1 MKRVLAQL
9 AQDFRA
15 YKMRFFFVVFGV
27 AWGTIAIVLNMAF
40 GVGVMVQIEKGLK
53 GLGEH
58 IGILWPGQTSVP
70 YKGLGI
76 GRRIRFVPEDAE
88 LLKEKI
94 DIIEKASPEYIHWNQ
109 PIKYGE
115 VLRNAKVC
123 GVNPSYGMMRSIEA
137 ENGRFVNKL
146 DVEKRRRGIFLGD
159 EEKDKIFGPEEA
171 VEKRVLLNG
180 IPFTVIGVMKKKIQN
195 NCYSGNDKNAVF
207 IPFSTFKTMY
217 GWLYINNMVYQPVS
231 ADLSKEAQE
240 KISKV
245 LGEKYKFDPEDK
257 EALGTWDVAEQEK
270 MTHKIG
276 KGIEIFLSIVGAMT
290 LLIAGAAIANIM
302 YFIVDERTREV
313 GVKRSVGA
321 TKSDILR
328 QFLLESLLLSAIG
341 GALGLFFSLSIVWF
355 CSLIPEA
362 GIFEFIGKPTM
373 SYEIPI
379 ITVIVLLII
388 SVISGYFPAKK
399 AANLKPVE
407 CLRYE

>member
-1 MKRVLAQL
+1 MKRIIKQFF
-9 AQDFRA
+9 QDFKA
-15 YKMRFFFVVFGV
+15 YKMRFLLVVFGV
-27 AWGTIAIVLNMAF
+27 SWGTTAIILNMAF
-40 GVGVMVQIEKGLK
+40 GVGVMAQIEKGLK

-58 IGILWPGQTSVP
+58 IGILWPGQTSIP

-88 LLKEKI
+88 LLKERV
-94 DIIEKASPEYIHWNQ
+94 DILEAASPEYIHWGQ
-109 PIKYGE
+109 PIKYGAL
-115 VLRNAKVC
+115 LRQAKVC

-137 ENGRFVNKL
+137 GDGRFLNKL
-146 DVEKRRRGIFLGD
+146 DIEKRRRVIFLGN
-159 EEKDKIFGPEEA
+159 EEKEKIFGNENA
-171 VEKRVLLNG
+171 VGERVLLNG

-195 NCYSGNDKNAVF
+195 NSYSGSDQSTVF
-207 IPFSTFKTMY
+207 IPYSTFKTMY

-245 LGEKYKFDPEDK
+245 LGEKYKFDPKDK

-270 MTHKIG
+270 MQHKIG

-302 YFIVDERTREV
+302 YFIVDERTREI
-313 GVKRSVGA
+313 GIKRSVGA
-321 TKSDILR
+321 TKSDILF
-328 QFLLESLLLSAIG
+328 QFLFESLLLSAIG
-341 GALGLFFSLSIVWF
+341 GAAGLLFSLSLVWL
-355 CSLIPEA
+355 CSFIPET

-373 SYEIPI
+373 SCEIPV
-379 ITVIVLLII
+379 ITVIVLLVI
-388 SVISGYFPAKK
+388 SVISGYFPARK

>member
-146 DVEKRRRGIFLGD
+146 DVEKRRRVIFLGD

>member
-1 MKRVLAQL
+1 MKRVLTQL

-76 GRRIRFVPEDAE
+76 GRRVRFVPEDAE
-88 LLKEKI
+88 LLKERI

-123 GVNPSYGMMRSIEA
+123 GVNPSYGEMRSIEA

-146 DVEKRRRGIFLGD
+146 DVEKRRRVIFLGD

-171 VEKRVLLNG
+171 VGKRVLLNG

-207 IPFSTFKTMY
+207 IPYSTFKTMY

-276 KGIEIFLSIVGAMT
+276 KGIEIFLSLVGAMT

-341 GALGLFFSLSIVWF
+341 GALGLLFSLSIVWF

-379 ITVIVLLII
+379 MTVIVLLVI

>member
-76 GRRIRFVPEDAE
+76 GRRVRFVPEDAE
-88 LLKEKI
+88 LLKERI

-123 GVNPSYGMMRSIEA
+123 GVNPSYGEMRSIEA

-146 DVEKRRRGIFLGD
+146 DVEKRRRVIFLGD

-171 VEKRVLLNG
+171 VGKRVLLNG

-207 IPFSTFKTMY
+207 IPYSTFKTMY

-276 KGIEIFLSIVGAMT
+276 KGIEIFLSLVGAMT

-341 GALGLFFSLSIVWF
+341 GALGLLFSLSIVWF

-379 ITVIVLLII
+379 MTVIVLLVI

>member
-1 MKRVLAQL
+1 MKRVLTQL

-15 YKMRFFFVVFGV
+15 YKMRFFLVVFGV
-27 AWGTIAIVLNMAF
+27 SWGTTAIVLNMAF
-40 GVGVMVQIEKGLK
+40 GVGVMVQVKKGLQ

-58 IGILWPGQTSVP
+58 IGILWPGQTSIP

-76 GRRIRFVPEDAE
+76 GRNIRFVPEDAE
-88 LLKEKI
+88 LLKERI

-109 PIKYGE
+109 PIRYGE
-115 VLRNAKVC
+115 LLRNAKVC
-123 GVNPSYGMMRSIEA
+123 GVNPSYGMMRSIEP
-137 ENGRFVNKL
+137 EKGRFLNKL
-146 DVEKRRRGIFLGD
+146 DVEKRRRVIFLGN
-159 EEKDKIFGPEEA
+159 EEKEKIFGDEEA
-171 VEKRVLLNG
+171 VGKRVLLNG

-195 NCYSGNDKNAVF
+195 NSYSGSDRQAVF
-207 IPFSTFKTMY
+207 IPYSTFKTMY
-217 GWLYINNMVYQPVS
+217 GWLYINNMVYLPVS
-231 ADLSKEAQE
+231 ADLSKKAQE
-240 KISKV
+240 EISKV

-257 EALGTWDVAEQEK
+257 EALGTWDVAEQER
-270 MTHKIG
+270 MTDKAM
-276 KGIEIFLSIVGAMT
+276 KGIEYFLTIVGAMT

-355 CSLIPEA
+355 CSFIPEV
-362 GIFEFIGKPTM
+362 GIFEFIGKPTL
-373 SYEIPI
+373 SGEIPI
-379 ITVIVLLII
+379 VTVIVLLVI
-388 SVISGYFPAKK
+388 SIFSGYFPARK

>member
-1 MKRVLAQL
+1 MKRILTQL
-9 AQDFRA
+9 GQDFRA

-88 LLKEKI
+88 LLKERI

-123 GVNPSYGMMRSIEA
+123 GVNPSYGIMRSIEA
-137 ENGRFVNKL
+137 ADGRFLNKL
-146 DVEKRRRGIFLGD
+146 DIEKRRRVIFLGN
-159 EEKDKIFGPEEA
+159 EEKEKIFGNENA
-171 VEKRVLLNG
+171 VGERVLLNG

-195 NCYSGNDKNAVF
+195 NSYSGSDQSTVF

-217 GWLYINNMVYQPVS
+217 GWLYINNMVYQPTS

-240 KISKV
+240 RISKV

-270 MTHKIG
+270 MQHKIG

-313 GVKRSVGA
+313 GVRRSVGA
-321 TKSDILR
+321 TKFDILR

-341 GALGLFFSLSIVWF
+341 GALGLFFSFSIVWL

-379 ITVIVLLII
+379 ITVFVLLVI
-388 SVISGYFPAKK
+388 SVVSGYFPAKK

>member
-1 MKRVLAQL
+1 MKRVLTQL

-15 YKMRFFFVVFGV
+15 YRMRFLLVVFGV
-27 AWGTIAIVLNMAF
+27 SWGTIAIVLNMAF
-40 GVGVMVQIEKGLK
+40 GVGVMIQIEKGLK

-70 YKGLGI
+70 YKGLGV
-76 GRRIRFVPEDAE
+76 GRKIRFVPEDAE
-88 LLKEKI
+88 LLKDRI
-94 DIIEKASPEYIHWNQ
+94 SFIEKASPEYIHWNQ
-109 PIKYGE
+109 TIKYGE

-123 GVNPSYGMMRSIEA
+123 GINASYGEMRSINA
-137 ENGRFVNKL
+137 GNGRFINKL
-146 DVEKRRRGIFLGD
+146 DVEKRRRVIFLGD
-159 EEKDKIFGPEEA
+159 EEKEKIFGDVNA
-171 VEKRVLLNG
+171 VGERVLLNG
-180 IPFTVIGVMKKKIQN
+180 IPFTVIGVMKEKIQN
-195 NCYSGNDKNAVF
+195 NCYSGNDQNAVF
-207 IPFSTFKTMY
+207 IPYSTFKTMY

-231 ADLSKEAQE
+231 ANLSKEAQE
-240 KISKV
+240 EISKV
-245 LGEKYKFDPEDK
+245 LGEKYKFDPQDK

-270 MTHKIG
+270 MTHKIA

-302 YFIVDERTREV
+302 YFIVDERTREI
-313 GVKRSVGA
+313 GIKRSVGA
-321 TKSDILR
+321 TKNDILR

-341 GALGLFFSLSIVWF
+341 GALGLFFSTSLVWF
-355 CSLIPEA
+355 CSFIPET

-379 ITVIVLLII
+379 ITVIVLLVI

>member
-1 MKRVLAQL
+1 MKRVITQL
-9 AQDFRA
+9 AQDFKA
-15 YKMRFFFVVFGV
+15 YKMRFLLVIFGV
-27 AWGTIAIVLNMAF
+27 SWGTIAIVLNMAF

-76 GRRIRFVPEDAE
+76 GRKIRFIPEDAE
-88 LLKEKI
+88 LLKDRI
-94 DIIEKASPEYIHWNQ
+94 DIIERVSPEYIHWNQ

-115 VLRNAKVC
+115 LLRNAKVC
-123 GVNPSYGMMRSIEA
+123 GVNPSYGIMRSIEA
-137 ENGRFVNKL
+137 GEGRFLNKL
-146 DVEKRRRGIFLGD
+146 DIEKRRRVIFLGN
-159 EEKDKIFGPEEA
+159 EEKEKVFGQEDA
-171 VEKRVLLNG
+171 VGKRVLLNG

-195 NCYSGNDKNAVF
+195 NMYSGPDQNSVF
-207 IPFSTFKTMY
+207 VPYTTFKTMY

-240 KISKV
+240 EISRI
-245 LGEKYKFDPEDK
+245 LGEKYKFDPQDK

-270 MTHKIG
+270 MTHKIA

-302 YFIVDERTREV
+302 YFIVDERTREI
-313 GVKRSVGA
+313 GIKRSVGA
-321 TKSDILR
+321 TKSDILY

-341 GALGLFFSLSIVWF
+341 GILGLLFSLSLVWL
-355 CSLIPEA
+355 CSFIPET

-379 ITVIVLLII
+379 ITVIVLLSI

-399 AANLKPVE
+399 AANLRPVE

>member
-88 LLKEKI
+88 LLKERI

-146 DVEKRRRGIFLGD
+146 DVEKRRRVIFLGD
-159 EEKDKIFGPEEA
+159 EEKEKIFGSKEA
-171 VEKRVLLNG
+171 VGERVLLNG

-207 IPFSTFKTMY
+207 IPYSTFKTMY

-231 ADLSKEAQE
+231 ADLSKQAQE

-245 LGEKYKFDPEDK
+245 LGEKYKFDPQDK

-270 MTHKIG
+270 MTHKIA

-321 TKSDILR
+321 TKSDILH

-341 GALGLFFSLSIVWF
+341 GVLGLFFSLSIVWF
-355 CSLIPEA
+355 CSFIPEA